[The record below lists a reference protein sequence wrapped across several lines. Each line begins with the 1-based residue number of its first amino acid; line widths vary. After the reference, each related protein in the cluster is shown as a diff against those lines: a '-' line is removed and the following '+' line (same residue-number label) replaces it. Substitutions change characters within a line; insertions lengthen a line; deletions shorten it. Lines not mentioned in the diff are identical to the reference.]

1 MEVEKQTMKPTIAEL
16 EAEIIFYKNRI
27 REQTEENQKLQKQ
40 VLVRGERMEFMKAH
54 MRGYDYEH
62 LRHAKINRW
71 FNDNGK
77 VRDE

>member
-1 MEVEKQTMKPTIAEL
+1 MKPTIAEL